1 MAPGSK
7 AGSCKV
13 PYPQEDMRKGGSSI
27 SKARSYKEIG
37 NFRDTHGLSDVYN
50 TWPSSQDA
58 IVPTYP

>member
-1 MAPGSK
+1 MNNYFGLDSFGSQILIK
-7 AGSCKV
+7 LAAWLFAK
-13 PYPQEDMRKGGSSI
+13 P
-27 SKARSYKEIG
+27 SYKEIG